1 MMETLKERGIHLDCI
16 IDEGGAILPVNI
28 KGILENKYLVGVGIA
43 EKGYTDLEISVSA
56 KGGHSSQPPKHS
68 ALGELANVIK
78 DIENHQFKA
87 EMLPFVEQ
95 LFSGLGRNCSYPARL
110 ITCNI
115 PYLKPLIKAVMTQ
128 IPPAA
133 CLVRTTT
140 GVTMAQGSPAANVL
154 PQKATVTVNFRQM
167 PGTTVQDV
175 VDHIRKVCRN
185 KDIEINVAKA
195 KEASKF
201 SPTDSRA
208 FNIIKELCMQES
220 ADNIVAP
227 YLVMGGTDA
236 CNYEPICENIYRYA
250 PYKVTIGLLRC
261 THGTNERIPVDAV
274 GPGVAFFKRY
284 IRRASAE
291 N

>member
-1 MMETLKERGIHLDCI
+1 M
-16 IDEGGAILPVNI
+16 
-28 KGILENKYLVGVGIA
+28 
-43 EKGYTDLEISVSA
+43 
-56 KGGHSSQPPKHS
+56 
-68 ALGELANVIK
+68 
-78 DIENHQFKA
+78 
-87 EMLPFVEQ
+87 
-95 LFSGLGRNCSYPARL
+95 
-110 ITCNI
+110 
-115 PYLKPLIKAVMTQ
+115 
-128 IPPAA
+128 
-133 CLVRTTT
+133 
-140 GVTMAQGSPAANVL
+140 L

-274 GPGVAFFKRY
+274 GPALRSSRDISDAHPPRIKNLIKYCNLIVLSSPLHAGSFF
-284 IRRASAE
+284 IRI
-291 N
+291 

>member
-1 MMETLKERGIHLDCI
+1 
-16 IDEGGAILPVNI
+16 
-28 KGILENKYLVGVGIA
+28 
-43 EKGYTDLEISVSA
+43 
-56 KGGHSSQPPKHS
+56 
-68 ALGELANVIK
+68 
-78 DIENHQFKA
+78 
-87 EMLPFVEQ
+87 
-95 LFSGLGRNCSYPARL
+95 
-110 ITCNI
+110 
-115 PYLKPLIKAVMTQ
+115 
-128 IPPAA
+128 
-133 CLVRTTT
+133 
-140 GVTMAQGSPAANVL
+140 MAQGSPAANVL